1 MAPTMTQIAFV
12 VEPALRNLC
21 VPIATHIAR
30 HRGHGARVL
39 EPGGFAAQRET
50 AGDDVRF
57 VLVGRNDVTAEFVDA
72 VVPRYEKHGVVWGYE
87 GPLACMRVVT
97 PASDLA
103 VVREEVKGI
112 ERDARNHPDNL
123 GALVVLRV
131 FDSDPYWRIPAPS
144 RAQMGQWATS
154 PFLARERI
162 REAQLRLG
170 LLSFLLEG
178 LVPFAGLPAM
188 GF

>member
-1 MAPTMTQIAFV
+1 MTQITFV

-21 VPIATHIAR
+21 VPIATQITR
-30 HRGHGARVL
+30 FRGHGSRILDPPA
-39 EPGGFAAQRET
+39 FAAQREQAEPDT
-50 AGDDVRF
+50 CF
-57 VLVGRNDVTAEFVDA
+57 ILVGRNDVTAEFVDA
-72 VVPRYEKHGVVWGYE
+72 VTPRYEKHGVVWGYD
-87 GPLACMRVVT
+87 GTMACMRVVT
-97 PASDLA
+97 PAPDLG
-103 VVREEVKGI
+103 VVRDEIKTL

-123 GALVVLRV
+123 GAVVVLRLI
-131 FDSDPYWRIPAPS
+131 DGDPYWRIPSPS

-162 REAQLRLG
+162 REAQLRMG
-170 LLSFLLEG
+170 LLSFVSDG